1 MHKSALW
8 WLVLV
13 VFAGGC
19 GQGPIED
26 AMRYLPN
33 NCRVVATANVD
44 ELMRSSIYQQMK
56 KNPPNA
62 ENGQWDGFDPGVGIP
77 PSNISRFT
85 WAWGGPLDD
94 ADAVAIIRLKKAASA
109 ADIKTNTKVEA
120 HKRDFQFREVAVGSI
135 AVFEETYRSAF
146 RDAKAERLHGL
157 AFCVP
162 ESTLV
167 VVCTKLEV
175 LKEILQRGKPPQLS
189 EGMHDAMNEANCS
202 KTMAMAFSVKGL
214 PRTRLLDCVTA
225 LAGNAF
231 FGGLPSRTDLSA
243 FTEDVVGLA
252 ADISL
257 DSSQPTLI
265 ATLLCKDAEHAA
277 NAKRMLDSARA
288 TMRNGTN
295 EPPALSSEA
304 AATAGSLELVLS
316 GAKVQG
322 SLPASCEILGKL
334 AALPK
339 DIVRAMM
346 ETRVLRVGSGP
357 TPRGG
362 VSPGGPPTLTPADAE
377 EITRQCPAIAQ
388 AAPVVRTVAQVCYG
402 NRNRWATNTYGT
414 TPAFLAIRDWGNP
427 SEGDAFTDLDV
438 RSAAKVCLV
447 GKTIQREVFQGNSP
461 VGKEIR
467 IQNVSFKVVG
477 VLRSKGTN
485 AFGMDQDDVVIAPWT
500 TIRYRVTGPVGT
512 AATRVPPRRP
522 ARPIP

>member
-1 MHKSALW
+1 M
-8 WLVLV
+8 
-13 VFAGGC
+13 
-19 GQGPIED
+19 
-26 AMRYLPN
+26 PN

-62 ENGQWDGFDPGVGIP
+62 ENGQWDGFDPGVGIA

-225 LAGNAF
+225 VAGNAF

-288 TMRNGTN
+288 NDAQRH
-295 EPPALSSEA
+295 ERAPRS
-304 AATAGSLELVLS
+304 
-316 GAKVQG
+316 VQRG
-322 SLPASCEILGKL
+322 RSHGWLP
-334 AALPK
+334 
-339 DIVRAMM
+339 
-346 ETRVLRVGSGP
+346 RVGPQRGEGP
-357 TPRGG
+357 RQFAGQLRNPRQAGG
-362 VSPGGPPTLTPADAE
+362 VAQGYSPRHDGDP
-377 EITRQCPAIAQ
+377 C
-388 AAPVVRTVAQVCYG
+388 
-402 NRNRWATNTYGT
+402 
-414 TPAFLAIRDWGNP
+414 LAGW
-427 SEGDAFTDLDV
+427 F
-438 RSAAKVCLV
+438 RS
-447 GKTIQREVFQGNSP
+447 NS
-461 VGKEIR
+461 
-467 IQNVSFKVVG
+467 
-477 VLRSKGTN
+477 
-485 AFGMDQDDVVIAPWT
+485 A
-500 TIRYRVTGPVGT
+500 
-512 AATRVPPRRP
+512 RR
-522 ARPIP
+522 R